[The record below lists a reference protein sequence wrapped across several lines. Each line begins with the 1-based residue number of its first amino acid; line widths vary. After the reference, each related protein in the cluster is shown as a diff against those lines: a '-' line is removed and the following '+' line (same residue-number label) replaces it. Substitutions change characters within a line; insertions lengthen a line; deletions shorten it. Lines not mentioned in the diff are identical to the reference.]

1 MQNPADS
8 RYSDQTAPEKYEDV
22 GSRNTDR
29 MRAHREAIQ
38 RMNAVGMG
46 PSRGATPV
54 QPARTLGEPAP
65 QGAQGHLY
73 AAALDET
80 IEQPVLASAAS
91 TGGPLPTTRAVAA
104 TCATCLSSSTMSSC
118 QGTIFC
124 AACHRSALTPRVE
137 PMADAS

>member
-1 MQNPADS
+1 MQNPADP

-29 MRAHREAIQ
+29 MLAHREAIQ

-46 PSRGATPV
+46 PSRGATWA
-54 QPARTLGEPAP
+54 QPARDRKGPAP
-65 QGAQGHLY
+65 QGAEGRLY

-80 IEQPVLASAAS
+80 VQQPVPASAAS
-91 TGGPLPTTRAVAA
+91 TRAPLPTTRAVAA

-137 PMADAS
+137 PMTGAA